1 MVIKTSSNT
10 RTNED
15 QLFTKTKEITV
26 HQIPYVILKIPY
38 LHILQ
43 RQFSPF
49 HFLMRD
55 LKEQTEVAALV
66 SLDRKFHNMP
76 PRKDKLSLP

>member
-1 MVIKTSSNT
+1 MAIKISSNT

-49 HFLMRD
+49 QFFMYD
-55 LKEQTEVAALV
+55 LKEHTEVAILL
-66 SLDRKFHNMP
+66 SLGREFHNML